1 MSTNVRIEHLAE
13 HHEEVPT
20 VARWLM
26 EQWGHLCPNVGYE
39 EFVATME
46 RRTAH
51 HQIPQTFVALEDGV
65 LIGTAS
71 LIEHDVPTRAELT
84 PWLASV
90 YVDPRFRKRGIG
102 SALVRAVLQEARNL
116 GLEKLYLITPD
127 QVPFYRR
134 QGWQEMEEIV
144 YRGEAVTIMVY
155 ALR

>member
-1 MSTNVRIEHLAE
+1 MPKNSPAYR
-13 HHEEVPT
+13 P
-20 VARWLM
+20 
-26 EQWGHLCPNVGYE
+26 
-39 EFVATME
+39 
-46 RRTAH
+46 RRGELLLRGTANR
-51 HQIPQTFVALEDGV
+51 ASNSV